1 MLLGYTN
8 LFSPN
13 NFEKYL
19 KMSSLEFSLKKK
31 DETRNYILEDI
42 TNNNLMRKSR
52 KIHVN
57 I

>member
-1 MLLGYTN
+1 
-8 LFSPN
+8 
-13 NFEKYL
+13 
-19 KMSSLEFSLKKK
+19 MSSLEFSLKKK

>member
-1 MLLGYTN
+1 
-8 LFSPN
+8 
-13 NFEKYL
+13 
-19 KMSSLEFSLKKK
+19 MSSLEFSLKKK

-52 KIHVN
+52 KIYVN